1 MSATFNMEFGSGR
14 DTMELKNAVAV
25 CLISLFSAALVV
37 LIARSLDNQA
47 ASRLEPQLERIAE
60 ELRAIRAQGGI
71 PAAAESAETAEAFQD
86 GLIVYYFHGKT
97 RCPTCEAIESQAY
110 DVVHLDFAEPL
121 QRGEMTW
128 KVMNYEAPESA
139 DLKEEFE
146 IIMAN
151 VVLAKME
158 GGKCVDWR
166 RLDKV
171 WALWNDPPA
180 FEEFI
185 RSEIDKMLKESD
197 ASGTALEEPDLLEI
211 PLPDMPAPPLPQSD
225 APVDLPLP

>member
-1 MSATFNMEFGSGR
+1 
-14 DTMELKNAVAV
+14 MELKNAVAV

-71 PAAAESAETAEAFQD
+71 QTASGSGETAEAFQD

-97 RCPTCEAIESQAY
+97 RCPTCEAIEAQTY
-110 DVVHLDFAEPL
+110 DLVHLDFAEQL
-121 QRGEMTW
+121 QRGEIAW

-151 VVLAKME
+151 VVLAKMK

-180 FEEFI
+180 FDEFI
-185 RSEIDKMLKESD
+185 RTEIDQMLGKSD
-197 ASGTALEEPDLLEI
+197 APGAASEETDLLEI

-225 APVDLPLP
+225 APADLPLPE